1 MYISGNAEY
10 RLAVGTEA
18 YKGGHFSLSKRGTHT
33 PCHVSELIVAVAF
46 GTDTMLE
53 N

>member
-18 YKGGHFSLSKRGTHT
+18 YKGGHFSLSKS
-33 PCHVSELIVAVAF
+33 PCHVSELIVAVVF